1 MIEMRKAAW
10 SRAAAVTVAVAVFA
24 AALPAGSAV
33 AQQAPTV
40 ALEQARSG
48 EDGTSGAGAT
58 SGSMTSGNDSAKR
71 DKNGN
76 GGTAS
81 AGSAGPS
88 TTGTASDGTGNKGGG
103 GNGGGGD
110 DAASAPPLPENAEIL
125 DALGILDDVTVYGLD
140 VLSGLDI
147 PVELL
152 PPPVEE
158 PVSSVPDDINT
169 GGQGSSGATSNVSAE
184 PGSGSAPSGGSTNT
198 VAADGTNSSSGGERT
213 RDRPRKNDDGAA
225 NG

>member
-1 MIEMRKAAW
+1 MFEKAAW
-10 SRAAAVTVAVAVFA
+10 TRGAALTAAVALFT
-24 AALPAGSAV
+24 AALPAGTV
-33 AQQAPTV
+33 FAQQSPTV

-81 AGSAGPS
+81 AGSAGPG
-88 TTGTASDGTGNKGGG
+88 TTDTATGG
-103 GNGGGGD
+103 GGGGD
-110 DAASAPPLPENAEIL
+110 AAASEPLPENAEVL
-125 DALGILDDVTVYGLD
+125 DALGILDDVTVYGLN
-140 VLSGLDI
+140 VLTDLDI

-152 PPPVEE
+152 PPPPAE
-158 PVSSVPDDINT
+158 PVSAVPDDINT
-169 GGQGSSGATSNVSAE
+169 GGQGSSSTVSTE
-184 PGSGSAPSGGSTNT
+184 PGNGSAPAGGSTNT
-198 VAADGTNSSSGGERT
+198 IAADGVGSTSGGEKT
-213 RDRPRKNDDGAA
+213 RDRPRKDDATA